1 MVVVSLDMFLNDTQ
15 DTFVK
20 HKNDKFYLIKGNKN
34 SGKTIS
40 TIFKILH
47 LKRNYC
53 FDKNNRILFI
63 TTEKEFNQVVDIFN
77 YINKS
82 NLYESIIPSND
93 VEVHILTYN
102 MFVNLNLNVF
112 YTHILIDNIENM
124 DLDQINNILKFFK
137 KVSYS
142 KVYFVQNSIENLN
155 SVANILDYSRK
166 VIGTRES
173 IFKFR
178 YDIHDDDRDEFTQIT
193 MMPKIK
199 YEDYCYKEY
208 VDFNTKEI
216 SGFYNDDNCLF
227 VDRGTFLQDV
237 TNECYDVIFINQNLE
252 DVGSINILN
261 KWTSFSVNLR
271 FIEISDEGMGKYD
284 LFRGDK
290 VLINTIFEINTK
302 DVFVISKGGYI
313 YARRIIKDK
322 FNNIVFVSCESIFKE
337 IVMDDDIKILGKV
350 VGYIR
355 EY

>member
-20 HKNDKFYLIKGNKN
+20 HKNDKFYLIKGNRN

-53 FDKNNRILFI
+53 FDKNDKILFI
-63 TTEKEFNQVVDIFN
+63 TSEKEFNQVVDIFN

-82 NLYESIIPSND
+82 NLYESIIPSD
-93 VEVHILTYN
+93 DIQIHILTYDR
-102 MFVNLNLNVF
+102 FINLNLNVL
-112 YTHILIDNIENM
+112 YTHILVDNIESV
-124 DLDQINNILKFFK
+124 DLNQIHKILRYFK

-142 KVYFVQNSIENLN
+142 KVYFLQNTLENLS
-155 SVANILDYSRK
+155 SVSNILDYSK
-166 VIGTRES
+166 KIIGTRES
-173 IFKFR
+173 VFKFR
-178 YDIHDDDRDEFTQIT
+178 YAIHDDDRDEFTQIT

-199 YEDYCYKEY
+199 YDNYNYKEY

-216 SGFYNDDNCLF
+216 SGFYNKDNGLYI
-227 VDRGTFLQDV
+227 DRGTFLQDL
-237 TNECYDVIFINQNLE
+237 THECYNVMFINKNLE
-252 DVGSINILN
+252 DIGSINILSQ
-261 KWTSFSVNLR
+261 WTNFSNNLC

-290 VLINTIFEINTK
+290 VLINTNFEINTK
-302 DVFVISKGGYI
+302 DVFVISKGGYV
-313 YARRIIKDK
+313 YARKIIKDK
-322 FNNIVFVSCESIFKE
+322 FNNIIFISSESIFKE
-337 IVMDDDIKILGKV
+337 IVMDDEIKILGKV
-350 VGYIR
+350 VGYVR